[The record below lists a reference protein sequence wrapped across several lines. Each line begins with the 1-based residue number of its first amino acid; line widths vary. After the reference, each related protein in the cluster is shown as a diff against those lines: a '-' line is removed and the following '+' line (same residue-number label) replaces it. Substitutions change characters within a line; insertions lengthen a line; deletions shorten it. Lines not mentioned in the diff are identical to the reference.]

1 MPYEAEI
8 DEMIEEEN
16 RKTIKDIKNKN

>member
-1 MPYEAEI
+1 MSYEAEI

-16 RKTIKDIKNKN
+16 RKLIKDIRNKN

>member
-16 RKTIKDIKNKN
+16 RRLIKDIKNKN

>member
-16 RKTIKDIKNKN
+16 RKLIKDIKNKN